1 MLQSRSFRFQ
11 VSLLW
16 ILSYL
21 VIVLYG
27 FILVFCTAAGLLYI
41 TELVEEHTVITGKV
55 IRLMIGLEMALHV
68 LLLFTDGITYLSFG
82 VGLVAHLFY
91 ASLLK
96 QFPAFYFGSVSFL
109 GSLIMFVIHHL
120 VAFSMFNATFHP
132 FSEMLAYFT
141 FFCWAVPFM
150 YLVSLSANDWVLPQT
165 VDMKFHPEMEPLLS
179 ASNHDVVSAYL
190 KKKRRSLYS
199 VLSYIR
205 ESMPLFKPK
214 KGF

>member
-1 MLQSRSFRFQ
+1 Q

-16 ILSYL
+16 VLSYF

-41 TELVEEHTVITGKV
+41 TELVEEHTVTTGKI
-55 IRLMIGLEMALHV
+55 IRYLIGLEVVLHV
-68 LLLFTDGITYLSFG
+68 LLFFTDNITYMSFG

-96 QFPAFYFGSVSFL
+96 QFPAFYISSVPFL
-109 GSLIMFVIHHL
+109 GSLIMFVLHHV
-120 VAFSMFNATFHP
+120 VAFSMFAATFYP

-150 YLVSLSANDWVLPQT
+150 YLVSLSANDMVLPQT
-165 VDMKFHPEMEPLLS
+165 VDTRFRPEIEPLLS
-179 ASNHDVVSAYL
+179 GSSHDVVSAYL

-205 ESMPLFKPK
+205 ESLPLFKPK